1 MHYNFK
7 ESLIY
12 RVPVMY
18 LNVKKYI
25 IYEFVCLEIYSFPDY
40 VHQNDYIPCN
50 SAQFLADYSFEK
62 SWENKRLLFA
72 LHTEQMS
79 TMRFCTS

>member
-40 VHQNDYIPCN
+40 VH
-50 SAQFLADYSFEK
+50 
-62 SWENKRLLFA
+62 
-72 LHTEQMS
+72 
-79 TMRFCTS
+79 